1 MNALS
6 ISLEEKIIE
15 KINKDNL
22 TKEESVEL
30 IEDLYWADWDL
41 LNDKY
46 MDQIPKIFSYL
57 RNDDHSQEEVSQILK
72 LYNNPHGA
80 YVDEFSDII
89 IELYKRHRLKFIKSL
104 NMEKDEM
111 SNLVYL
117 FRNNNVVIDQ
127 DVELLD
133 TIKSDRL
140 SEEEKDTGRFLIKM
154 YDNICNT

>member
-1 MNALS
+1 MS
-6 ISLEEKIIE
+6 ISLVEKIIE

-133 TIKSDRL
+133 IIKSDRL

>member
-1 MNALS
+1 MS

-15 KINKDNL
+15 KINKDIL

-41 LNDKY
+41 LSDKY
-46 MDQIPKIFSYL
+46 MNQIPKIFTYL
-57 RNDDHSQEEVSQILK
+57 RNDDHSQEEVSQIIK

-89 IELYKRHRLKFIKSL
+89 IELYKRHRLNFIKSL

-133 TIKSDRL
+133 IIRSDRL
-140 SEEEKDTGRFLIKM
+140 SEEEKDTGRLLIKM

>member
-1 MNALS
+1 MS

>member
-1 MNALS
+1 MS
-6 ISLEEKIIE
+6 ISLVEKIIE

-30 IEDLYWADWDL
+30 IEDLYWVDWDL

-133 TIKSDRL
+133 IIKSDRL